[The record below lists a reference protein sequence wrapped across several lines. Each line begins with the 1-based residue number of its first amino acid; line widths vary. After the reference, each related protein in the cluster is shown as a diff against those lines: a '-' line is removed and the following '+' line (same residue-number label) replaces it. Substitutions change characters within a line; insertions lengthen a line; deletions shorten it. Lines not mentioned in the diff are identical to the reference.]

1 MTATPRAGY
10 RLTAWGGRLRE
21 HARLERECTF
31 TMNANKTVS
40 ATFSPKPRS
49 GPLTL
54 IVVSDGSHNS
64 LLLEWTGGPSDA
76 TKWQY
81 RTRMWR
87 NDEPQAWSPWTDI
100 PNSDAHTRSYRLT
113 SLSSG
118 QPYDYELRAVRG
130 TVAGAPSRLAEGTT
144 QYPSPRI
151 PIIDAGQIVEGDGRT
166 QWRIH
171 GLPWVITI
179 PDGMRIRGG
188 EATISSS
195 GDSGVALRDVSSGS
209 VIGISA
215 LTGKE
220 TERFIATSAT
230 DDAAQS
236 APARDV
242 NALFDRI
249 MASIRE
255 VPVQSRQGC
264 SSSNCTL
271 TMNANKTV
279 SATFALASP
288 PPAPVLNTI
297 ATGDAGVLILEWTP
311 DPDSVSPTHGVT
323 GWQYRQRARQG
334 GTTDGPWVWGEWTN
348 VPGSAADTRSYRLTG
363 LPRRVFYFEV
373 RAVAGTLA
381 GQASDTVKG
390 RPPIIDTHGIPEMAW
405 GQISEGGRTW
415 RLSAGPTVIDVPAGT
430 RLILEGGGLQG
441 GLVTVSF
448 RDVES
453 GSWQIVNIA
462 TGADLGREII
472 AARPASNGK
481 GTDAATERRDVGAIF
496 DKIMASA
503 RIIEP

>member
-1 MTATPRAGY
+1 MLNGRTSLRWQLWGAFMVIVALAVGAGVWLADELRDGERQPVAAATADIARTAPRGGAQTVTVQESFTLTLTQPASGALTASPEATTYKKDASVTVTATPRAGY
-10 RLTAWGGRLRE
+10 RLKAWGGDC
-21 HARLERECTF
+21 A
-31 TMNANKTVS
+31 
-40 ATFSPKPRS
+40 ATP
-49 GPLTL
+49 
-54 IVVSDGSHNS
+54 
-64 LLLEWTGGPSDA
+64 A
-76 TKWQY
+76 
-81 RTRMWR
+81 
-87 NDEPQAWSPWTDI
+87 
-100 PNSDAHTRSYRLT
+100 
-113 SLSSG
+113 SS
-118 QPYDYELRAVRG
+118 
-130 TVAGAPSRLAEGTT
+130 T
-144 QYPSPRI
+144 
-151 PIIDAGQIVEGDGRT
+151 
-166 QWRIH
+166 
-171 GLPWVITI
+171 
-179 PDGMRIRGG
+179 
-188 EATISSS
+188 
-195 GDSGVALRDVSSGS
+195 
-209 VIGISA
+209 
-215 LTGKE
+215 
-220 TERFIATSAT
+220 
-230 DDAAQS
+230 
-236 APARDV
+236 
-242 NALFDRI
+242 
-249 MASIRE
+249 
-255 VPVQSRQGC
+255 
-264 SSSNCTL
+264 NCTL
-271 TMNANKTV
+271 TMNANKSV

-297 ATGDAGVLILEWTP
+297 DVGDAGVLILEWTP
-311 DPDSVSPTHGVT
+311 DPDSVSPTYGVT

-348 VPGSAADTRSYRLTG
+348 VPGSNAATRSYRLAG

-390 RPPIIDTHGIPEMAW
+390 RPPIIDAHGIPEMAW

-472 AARPASNGK
+472 AARPASGGK